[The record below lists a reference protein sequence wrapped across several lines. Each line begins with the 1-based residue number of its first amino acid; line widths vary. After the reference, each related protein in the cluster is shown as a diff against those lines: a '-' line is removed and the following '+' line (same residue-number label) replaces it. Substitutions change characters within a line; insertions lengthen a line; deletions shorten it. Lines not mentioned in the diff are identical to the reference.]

1 MFKDF
6 KQSMLNT
13 FDTIDLGKFRRFL
26 GVKIVQDSEEIFMCE
41 QRYDKEILDRFGMN
55 QSNIVCSIILSE
67 NNLSKQDK
75 EDNMDPT

>member
-13 FDTIDLGKFRRFL
+13 FDTINMEKFRRFL
-26 GVKIVQDSEEIFMCE
+26 GVKIVHDNEEIFMCE
-41 QRYDKEILDRFGMN
+41 QRYAKEILDRVGMN
-55 QSNIVCSIILSE
+55 QSNVVCSIILSE